1 MRLLS
6 YYHINP
12 SGKHAVVIG
21 RSAIVGR
28 PLSLMLMHAGA
39 TVTLCHSQTQDL
51 DSHTRRAD
59 IIVVAIGKSRFL
71 TADMVREGSVII
83 DVGINRD
90 ANNQLTGDTDFD
102 EIIKKAHC
110 SPVPGGVGPMTIAML
125 LENTMRA
132 CTAMD

>member
-6 YYHINP
+6 YYHIDP
-12 SGKHAVVIG
+12 SGKHAVVVG
-21 RSAIVGR
+21 RSTIVGR

-39 TVTLCHSQTQDL
+39 TVTLCHSQTADIA
-51 DSHTRRAD
+51 SHTIRAD
-59 IIVVAIGKSRFL
+59 IVVVAIGKSRFI
-71 TADMVREGSVII
+71 TADMVREGSVVI

-90 ANNQLTGDTDFD
+90 SSNQLTGDTDFD

-132 CTAMD
+132 CKAAD